1 MPNTYHNI
9 FISSKNRQANENVYD
24 FVINFQTANISCN
37 ENQYMAINVVSF
49 DMMNTMYNV
58 NSNTKNNT
66 FKLTINSSDTIY
78 TIPYGNY
85 NVYTFM
91 DAINTLLNG
100 LIKLTYNPAQNSYTF
115 SKTAL
120 DANNYYIDPL
130 NAYKFFGFK
139 GKKQITMGGMTGE
152 YVNMVNYNKVIL
164 RVSNINFD
172 YFTFENIRDPN
183 SFVENSDILFMVSKQ
198 DVEPFKMISYNNADA
213 STSFHYNLF
222 DKNLDFIEL
231 KLTNENDE
239 PILDASDYIL
249 NLQIILKEKQLD
261 LLTVTTLK
269 ILETLKDIKLILLQ
283 GLRFFGFFNDIK

>member
-1 MPNTYHNI
+1 MPETYHDI
-9 FISSKNRQANENVYD
+9 FTSSKNRQPNENIYD
-24 FVINFQTANISCN
+24 FVVNFQTANISCN
-37 ENQYMAINVVSF
+37 ENQYMSINVLSF

-85 NVYTFM
+85 TVYTFM
-91 DAINTLLNG
+91 DTVNTLLNG

-115 SKTAL
+115 IKTAI
-120 DANNYYIDPL
+120 DVNNYYIDPL
-130 NAYKFFGFK
+130 NSLKFFGFK
-139 GKKQITMGGMTGE
+139 GKTQITSGGITGG

-172 YFTFENIRDPN
+172 YFTFENIRDPD
-183 SFVENSDILFMVSKQ
+183 SFVENSDILFMISKQ

-213 STSFHYNLF
+213 STSFRYNLY

-239 PILDASDYIL
+239 VILDASDYIL
-249 NLQIILKEKQLD
+249 NLQIIVKDKQLD
-261 LLTVTTLK
+261 LLTVTSLK
-269 ILETLKDIKLILLQ
+269 ILETLKDIKLIILQ